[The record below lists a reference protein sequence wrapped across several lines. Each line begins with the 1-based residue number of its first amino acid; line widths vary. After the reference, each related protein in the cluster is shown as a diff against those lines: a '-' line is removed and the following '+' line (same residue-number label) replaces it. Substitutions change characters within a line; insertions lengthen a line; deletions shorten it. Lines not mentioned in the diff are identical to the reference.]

1 MDSKNSLNSTLSEDL
16 INNVTFT
23 LKHLDVRCY
32 ESMDR
37 VVGLVNLFE
46 NIMAQARQIAAKQA
60 AEIQHSEKSGEEAE
74 PKSE

>member
-1 MDSKNSLNSTLSEDL
+1 MDSKNSLNITLSEDL

-23 LKHLDVRCY
+23 LKQLDVRGY

-46 NIMAQARQIAAKQA
+46 SIMAQARQIAAKQA
-60 AEIQHSEKSGEEAE
+60 AEIQHSEKSGKEAE